1 MVSSGVRALPRTAP
15 QLCPAHHT
23 ALCNAGLSGWVSPA
37 DLESP
42 SRMSPRLWILWTQL
56 RADIN
61 KGTTGI

>member
-42 SRMSPRLWILWTQL
+42 PKDESQALDPVDSAQ
-56 RADIN
+56 
-61 KGTTGI
+61 G